1 MPLPSW
7 KTFVTVTTPDGQT
20 GTAETPV
27 CALTETQAATT
38 AITKLR
44 ADGHTPTTGR
54 VQAEPNGD
62 CQHQH

>member
-1 MPLPSW
+1 MRSW
-7 KTFVTVTTPDGQT
+7 KTFVDITNANGGTD
-20 GTAETPV
+20 TAETPV

-54 VQAEPNGD
+54 VHVEPNGD
-62 CQHQH
+62 CQH